1 VKEVDQVATGCRI
14 AFSLVTVAAIVLAA
28 GCGGKQPSEKILTD
42 LPIASLDNVITR
54 TGVTLDEEVTSDAN
68 GSLRV
73 VTPGATTVRLFEI
86 EKPDVEDA
94 RLIYRAKLRTH
105 EVSGDVYLEMWCRF
119 RGKGEFFSRGLHSPL
134 RGTTEWT
141 SQEVYFL
148 LEKGQKPELV
158 KLNLVVGG
166 SGTVWVD
173 EVALAAGPRD

>member
-1 VKEVDQVATGCRI
+1 MRRTSGLYGVAC
-14 AFSLVTVAAIVLAA
+14 VIVLLLVAG
-28 GCGGKQPSEKILTD
+28 GCGGGTATEETLISF
-42 LPIASLDNVITR
+42 PITSLENVITR
-54 TGVTLDEEVTSDAN
+54 TGVDLDKDVTSDGN

-86 EKPDVEDA
+86 EKPDADNV
-94 RLIYRAKLRTH
+94 RLIYRAKLRTK

-119 RGKGEFFSRGLHSPL
+119 RGQGEFFSRGLHSPL

-148 LEKGQKPELV
+148 LEKGQNPDLV

-173 EVALAAGPRD
+173 EVALAAGTRN

>member
-1 VKEVDQVATGCRI
+1 MRSAWR
-14 AFSLVTVAAIVLAA
+14 VLAA
-28 GCGGKQPSEKILTD
+28 FSVFCILLLSAACGGEKVTETIISD
-42 LPIASLDNVITR
+42 LPITSLENVITR
-54 TGVTLDEEVTSDAN
+54 TGVALDEDVTSDGD
-68 GSLRV
+68 GSLRL

-86 EKPDVEDA
+86 EKPDVEGA
-94 RLIYRAKLRTH
+94 RLIYRAKLRTQ

-119 RGKGEFFSRGLHSPL
+119 RGKGESYSRGLHSPL

-158 KLNLVVGG
+158 KLNLVIGG

-173 EVALAAGPRD
+173 EVILAVGRRN